1 MFRSGPLAVRC
12 MHNPLP
18 RVIGPYSALSCLIRP
33 YRALLGLTDT
43 QTEAHPMRF
52 CLHPPVGAQSRNR
65 TSDTRIF
72 SPLLYLLSYLSKSEP
87 YPISADREGQE
98 VFMGTGDL
106 DQRVAEQGAAVA
118 QALGIDTA
126 F

>member
-1 MFRSGPLAVRC
+1 MFRSRPLAVRC
-12 MHNPLP
+12 MHDPLP

-72 SPLLYLLSYLSKSEP
+72 RGFRSPFGGGKP
-87 YPISADREGQE
+87 GEG
-98 VFMGTGDL
+98 D
-106 DQRVAEQGAAVA
+106 
-118 QALGIDTA
+118 A
-126 F
+126 FFSCPLEIPRR